1 MILKPLNIEETSLLQ
16 DHNPIFDLQDSS
28 SHKKS
33 KAPSTMVEE
42 GEHSNTKEPM
52 NTQELLN
59 IMVASQIQQRED
71 KNHMVQQFQNL
82 KSK

>member
-1 MILKPLNIEETSLLQ
+1 MILKPLSIEETSLLQ

-42 GEHSNTKEPM
+42 GEHSRA
-52 NTQELLN
+52 TQHHG
-59 IMVASQIQQRED
+59 S
-71 KNHMVQQFQNL
+71 
-82 KSK
+82 